1 MRFKQLFKMILI
13 NIWGNKFRAFLT
25 TLGVI
30 VGAATI
36 VLVVAV
42 GKGGEAQVAEQFSKL
57 NVGTI
62 FVMPTNG
69 QKIVSPLTKED
80 AKMIGE
86 LTTVQAATA
95 YLSGKGDMAYADVS
109 YQGGVIG
116 ALPEFQSL
124 NNIRLKEGNF
134 ITDEDEKDR
143 KRLAVIGAD
152 LAETLFGINPTNIV
166 GESITINNRKF
177 EVVGLLE
184 RVGDSTGGISIDD
197 SAIVP
202 YVVAEKYLFGSQ
214 VNPRIIALANSLENV
229 PLAIKDITS
238 ILNKNH
244 RIGGS
249 SQFNVRDAGS
259 RLAAA
264 QDTAKT
270 MSVLLIIV
278 AGIVLIVGGIGIMNV
293 MFVTVKERTREIGTL
308 KAIGAK
314 KKEILRQFL
323 LESILISFVG
333 GIVGVVLGI
342 IAIPLSSY
350 FDLNA
355 IPSITGVLLGL
366 IFSLVTGTFFGYYPA
381 LKAAGLNPIDALR
394 YE

>member
-1 MRFKQLFKMILI
+1 MVFV
-13 NIWGNKFRAFLT
+13 NIWSNKFRAFLT

-62 FVMPTNG
+62 FVMPMNG

-80 AKMIGE
+80 AGMMQE
-86 LTTVQAATA
+86 LSTVQAATA
-95 YLSGKGDMAYADVS
+95 YLSGKGDMSYADIS
-109 YQGGVIG
+109 YQGGIIG

-124 NNIRLKEGNF
+124 NNLKLKEGKF
-134 ITDEDEKDR
+134 VTTEDEKDR
-143 KRLAVIGAD
+143 KRVAVIGAE
-152 LAETLFGINPTNIV
+152 LAETLFGANPVNIV
-166 GESITINNRKF
+166 GESISINNRKF
-177 EVVGLLE
+177 VVIGLLE
-184 RVGDSTGGISIDD
+184 RLGDSTGGISTDD

-202 YVVAEKYLFGSQ
+202 YVVAEKYLFGSK
-214 VNPRIIALANSLENV
+214 VNPRITALATSLENV

-244 RIGGS
+244 RIGGAG
-249 SQFNVRDAGS
+249 QFNVRDAGS
-259 RLAAA
+259 KLAAA

-270 MSVLLIIV
+270 MSVLLVIV
-278 AGIVLIVGGIGIMNV
+278 AFIVLVVGGIGIMNV

-323 LESILISFVG
+323 LESVLISLVG
-333 GIVGVVLGI
+333 GMAGVILGI
-342 IAIPLSSY
+342 IVIPLTSY
-350 FDLNA
+350 FDLTA
-355 IPSITGVLLGL
+355 IPSMTGVLLGL

-381 LKAAGLNPIDALR
+381 LKAASLNPIEALR

>member
-1 MRFKQLFKMILI
+1 MKVKQLLKMVLV
-13 NIWGNKFRAFLT
+13 NIWSNKFRTFLT

-42 GKGGEAQVAEQFSKL
+42 GKGGEAQVAAQFSKL

-80 AKMIGE
+80 ARMIGE
-86 LTTVQAATA
+86 LPTVQAATA
-95 YLSGKGDMAYADVS
+95 YLSGKGDMANADVS

-116 ALPEFQSL
+116 ALPEFQPL
-124 NNIRLKEGNF
+124 NNLKLKEGKF
-134 ITDEDEKDR
+134 ITAEDEKDR
-143 KRLAVIGAD
+143 KRVAVIGAE
-152 LAETLFGINPTNIV
+152 LAETLFGANPVDIV
-166 GESITINNRKF
+166 GENITVNNRKF
-177 EVVGLLE
+177 VIIGLLE
-184 RVGDSTGGISIDD
+184 RVGDSTGGISLDD

-202 YVVAEKYLFGSQ
+202 YVVAEKYLFGSR
-214 VNPRIIALANSLENV
+214 VNPRIIALATSLEKV
-229 PLAIKDITS
+229 PSAIKDITL

-244 RIGGS
+244 RVGGA

-264 QDTAKT
+264 QNTAKT
-270 MSVLLIIV
+270 MSILLIIV
-278 AGIVLIVGGIGIMNV
+278 AVIVLVVGGIGIMNV

-323 LESILISFVG
+323 LESVLISLVG
-333 GIVGVVLGI
+333 GIAGVILGI
-342 IAIPLSSY
+342 AAIPLTGY
-350 FDLNA
+350 FDLTA
-355 IPSITGVLLGL
+355 IPSMSGVLLGL

-381 LKAAGLNPIDALR
+381 LKAAGLNPIEALR